1 MTEILPL
8 YDKKC
13 ECILCKSKFTTKKL
27 RSRFTI
33 VKSYDTDFAPI
44 YENKDHDPNLYL
56 VSVCPN
62 CGFSYT
68 DDFSPYFPPGSKA
81 VIDAKITKHWQ
92 PRSYSEVRDYKE
104 AAKTH
109 KLAAYCGT
117 LKKEKH
123 VAIAGLFLR
132 LAWIY
137 RATLDEAQEQRFMK
151 LAVAEYMEAYVT
163 DDYKGTQMTELRLLY
178 MIGELS
184 RRTGQIDQ
192 AVKNFSKVIEKQGSS
207 NEAKIVEMARD
218 RWYDIREEQ
227 KSKI

>member
-1 MTEILPL
+1 MTELQPL

-13 ECILCKSKFTTKKL
+13 ECIFCKNKFTTKKL
-27 RSRFTI
+27 RSRFVV

-44 YENKDHDPNLYL
+44 YENRDLDPNLYL
-56 VSVCPN
+56 VAVCPN

-68 DDFSPYFPPGSKA
+68 DDFSPYFPPGSQA
-81 VIDAKITKHWQ
+81 VIDTKITKHWQ
-92 PRSYSEVRDYKE
+92 PRSFSETRDYIE

-137 RATLDEAQEQRFMK
+137 RATLDEVQEQRFMK
-151 LAVAEYMEAYVT
+151 LAIDEYLEAYVT
-163 DDYKGTQMTELRLLY
+163 EDYKGTQMTELRLLY

-192 AVKNFSKVIEKQGSS
+192 AVRNFSKVIEKQGSS